1 MSTFLSTIVPKSWN
15 EFFKG
20 EQNKSY
26 LRDLE
31 DFLTTEYANKNI
43 YPKVDSILSAYVHC
57 RPTTVKCILVGQDPY
72 HGAGQANGLSFS
84 VSPQS
89 KIPPSLKN
97 IFKEYCDDLSEQEP
111 MNGDLS
117 NWAKNGVLL
126 LNTVLTV
133 EESRP
138 GSHAKKGWEEFTL
151 NSIKFV
157 LEHQPDAGFICFGM
171 PALRLAEK
179 VIMELDIKHPILINT
194 PHPSPLSVYRGF
206 YGSKPFSRF
215 NAERKKRG
223 LEVVHWALPTYEQK
237 TLF

>member
-26 LRDLE
+26 LTDLE
-31 DFLTTEYANKNI
+31 DFLTTEYTTKNI
-43 YPKVDSILSAYVHC
+43 YPKVDSVLSAYSHC
-57 RPTTVKCILVGQDPY
+57 RPTDVKCILLGQDPY

-84 VSPQS
+84 VSSQS

-97 IFKEYCDDLSEQEP
+97 IFKEYCDDLSEHEP

-151 NSIKFV
+151 NSIKFI
-157 LEHQPDAGFICFGM
+157 LEHQPDAGFICLGI

-179 VIMELDIKHPILINT
+179 VISELDIKHPILINA

-215 NAERKKRG
+215 NEERKKRG
-223 LEVVHWALPTYEQK
+223 LEVVHWALPANGQK

>member
-15 EFFKG
+15 EFFKV
-20 EQNKSY
+20 EQTKPY
-26 LRDLE
+26 LTDLE
-31 DFLTTEYANKNI
+31 GFLTTEYATKKI
-43 YPKVDSILSAYVHC
+43 YPKQDLIFSAFAHC
-57 RPTTVKCILVGQDPY
+57 RPTDVKCILLGQDPY

-84 VSPQS
+84 VSS
-89 KIPPSLKN
+89 KSKPPPSLKN
-97 IFKEYCDDLSEQEP
+97 IFKEYCDDLNQHKP
-111 MNGDLS
+111 KNGELTH
-117 NWAKNGVLL
+117 WAKNGVLL

-138 GSHAKKGWEEFTL
+138 GSHAKKGWEQFTL

-157 LEHQPDAGFICFGM
+157 LKHQPNAGFICLGI

-179 VIMELDIKHPILINT
+179 VILELDTSSPILIKA

-215 NAERKKRG
+215 NEEREKRG
-223 LEVVHWALPTYEQK
+223 LEVVHWALPSNRQK